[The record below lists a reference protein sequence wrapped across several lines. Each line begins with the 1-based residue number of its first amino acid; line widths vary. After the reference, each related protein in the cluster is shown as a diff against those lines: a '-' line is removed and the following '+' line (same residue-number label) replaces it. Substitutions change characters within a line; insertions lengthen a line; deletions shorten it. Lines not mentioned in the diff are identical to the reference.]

1 MKNKDF
7 RELQI
12 SSSFLVVIFVGILIL
27 GVFIFLLGVS
37 VGKKQVQIASESMN
51 VPKIITEQV
60 KASASAPAPAQ
71 PSQTEQ
77 AGTDKK
83 LIAGELASQPKAEPA
98 TKTGPDKART
108 TEAIVPAKSAKPET
122 VKEVKK
128 PAVLPA
134 AQTQNT
140 ETAKKGFFFIQVG
153 AFNDKQVA
161 LSSAEKFK
169 PLGYPVII
177 VDPSPTI
184 AKFRVRLGG
193 FSTREEAAK
202 ALNKLRAESKKPVDY
217 FIARD

>member
-37 VGKKQVQIASESMN
+37 VGKKQVQIASESAN
-51 VPKIITEQV
+51 IPKIVTEQV
-60 KASASAPAPAQ
+60 KASAPAPAQ
-71 PSQTEQ
+71 QPQTEQ

-83 LIAGELASQPKAEPA
+83 LIAEELASQPKVEPSIKAEPKKA
-98 TKTGPDKART
+98 QKAEAMPQTKT
-108 TEAIVPAKSAKPET
+108 AKPET
-122 VKEVKK
+122 AKEVKK
-128 PAVLPA
+128 PAVPPA
-134 AQTQNT
+134 AQPQNE
-140 ETAKKGFFFIQVG
+140 ETAKKGLFFIQVG

-161 LSSAEKFK
+161 LGSAEKFK
-169 PLGYPVII
+169 LMGYPVLI

-184 AKFRVRLGG
+184 NKFRVRLGG
-193 FSTREEAAK
+193 FSTKEEALK